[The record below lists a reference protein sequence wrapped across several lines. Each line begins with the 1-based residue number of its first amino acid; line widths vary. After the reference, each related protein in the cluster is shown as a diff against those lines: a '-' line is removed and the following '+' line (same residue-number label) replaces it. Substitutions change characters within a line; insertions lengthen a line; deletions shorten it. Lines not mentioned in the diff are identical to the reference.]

1 MQAIQNAS
9 TCRCGLQMGNS
20 QKSCASRL
28 VIKTFNLCRL
38 SSERDLALALS
49 LLGICFARRPGFES
63 FAGAFHVLAFA
74 MPPTDEDIAWLRSSF
89 HPVPRPQLPD
99 DCVEY
104 SLYIISQNLDPTNDS
119 EARLRL
125 RDVQKAASDLQKK
138 WLKDYIWQRQGFGL
152 ELARED
158 GEVCH
163 APRAVQPPTD

>member
-1 MQAIQNAS
+1 
-9 TCRCGLQMGNS
+9 
-20 QKSCASRL
+20 
-28 VIKTFNLCRL
+28 
-38 SSERDLALALS
+38 
-49 LLGICFARRPGFES
+49 
-63 FAGAFHVLAFA
+63 

-152 ELARED
+152 ELTRED